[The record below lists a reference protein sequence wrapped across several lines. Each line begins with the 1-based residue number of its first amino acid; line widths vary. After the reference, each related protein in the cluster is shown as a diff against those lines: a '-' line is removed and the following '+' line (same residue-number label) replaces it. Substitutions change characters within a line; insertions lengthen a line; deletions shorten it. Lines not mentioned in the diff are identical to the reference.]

1 MVRKAVDMFTC
12 EPCVQS
18 GTYMKF
24 SAVLVSPQHVTV
36 GIAESRC
43 TVGAGETKTAVMC
56 PGFGSSC
63 ERPYGL
69 TPATA
74 KFPEEPLKSAR

>member
-1 MVRKAVDMFTC
+1 MVRKTVDMIPC

-18 GTYMKF
+18 GTYTE
-24 SAVLVSPQHVTV
+24 SSSGLASLQHVTV

-43 TVGAGETKTAVMC
+43 TVGARRNQNRSQG